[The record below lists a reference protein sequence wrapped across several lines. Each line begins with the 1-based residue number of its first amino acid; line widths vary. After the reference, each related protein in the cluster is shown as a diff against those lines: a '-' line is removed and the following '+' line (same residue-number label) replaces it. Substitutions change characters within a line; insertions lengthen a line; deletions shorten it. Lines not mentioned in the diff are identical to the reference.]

1 MFAVQQRQ
9 ELTVPSLCI
18 KRAKGADKVIKT
30 IERHAQIV
38 RGAIR
43 KTNIEHRDHIKNESR
58 QLMEK
63 EKHGL
68 EYVVY
73 VSKAGRRL
81 KRGRR
86 HRASARNEPFAW
98 LSGDTYRSLNFK
110 LTGWSK
116 LTFGFN
122 TIQGQVWEN
131 NAGRTVLYRAIDKLH
146 RTYIRNVQRN
156 IINDIA
162 SAVKAR

>member
-1 MFAVQQRQ
+1 VDQQRQ
-9 ELTVPSLCI
+9 ELTVLSPCI

-30 IERHAQIV
+30 IDRHAQIV
-38 RGAIR
+38 RGSIR
-43 KTNIEHRDHIKNESR
+43 NTNREHRSEIKNESR
-58 QLMEK
+58 RLMER

-98 LSGDTYRSLNFK
+98 MSGATHRSLNFK
-110 LTGWSK
+110 QTSWSK

-122 TIQGQVWEN
+122 TIQGQIWEN
-131 NAGRTVLYRAIDKLH
+131 NAGRTVLYRTIDKLH

-162 SAVKAR
+162 AAVKAR

>member
-1 MFAVQQRQ
+1 M
-9 ELTVPSLCI
+9 LSPCI
-18 KRAKGADKVIKT
+18 KRAKGADKVIKS

-38 RGAIR
+38 RGAVR
-43 KTNIEHRDHIKNESR
+43 TTNREHRKHIDNESR
-58 QLMEK
+58 RLMEK
-63 EKHGL
+63 QKHGI

-73 VSKAGRRL
+73 VSKKGRRL

-86 HRASARNEPFAW
+86 HRASTRNEPFA
-98 LSGDTYRSLNFK
+98 LMSGETYRSLNFK
-110 LTGWSK
+110 QTSWSK

-122 TIQGQVWEN
+122 TTQGAVWEN
-131 NAGRTVLYRAIDKLH
+131 SAGRTVLYRAIDRLH

-162 SAVKAR
+162 AAVKGR